1 MRSKGGGGGTW
12 RSFVSLPEG
21 LENPWTTEWPLMP
34 TFDSMMAIKKYSW
47 VIISKRIEAVTM
59 CFGSRNW
66 NLRRW
71 AKHVC
76 IDLESRWRW
85 DWGKSPTGFIQNE
98 AFFRPKMVIL
108 LRRMMVNYHWWGTIE
123 FWGTR
128 TQNPCPKLSEFT
140 QSARS
145 FASCRF
151 EHGRES
157 WSVLKLAPWTCFGTM
172 KCTVAQG
179 KQSQLTWLLE
189 VIFCIGN
196 HYNYLKI
203 NHYNFL
209 VIIIHYISIMK
220 PCLSAPSQSEES
232 TRQCLQDVNT
242 KNGVF
247 FVRFGINLYG
257 FHRSSSQ
264 VIYGCFF
271 DLKSHE

>member
-1 MRSKGGGGGTW
+1 MNTPIFSWLNHHFPRGFLPNRASQSVGFQWFRFPFPKPSRSTDTDKSGYLSENEIKGGGGGTW

-151 EHGRES
+151 EHGPES

-203 NHYNFL
+203 NHYNF
-209 VIIIHYISIMK
+209 
-220 PCLSAPSQSEES
+220 
-232 TRQCLQDVNT
+232 
-242 KNGVF
+242 
-247 FVRFGINLYG
+247 
-257 FHRSSSQ
+257 
-264 VIYGCFF
+264 
-271 DLKSHE
+271 